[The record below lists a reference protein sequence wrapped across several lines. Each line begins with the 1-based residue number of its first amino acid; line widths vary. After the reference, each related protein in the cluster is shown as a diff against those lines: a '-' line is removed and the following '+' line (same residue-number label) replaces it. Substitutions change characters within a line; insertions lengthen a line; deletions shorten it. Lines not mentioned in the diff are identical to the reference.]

1 MIRHRDWLR
10 RLFPARIRLFTGD
23 VVRITGLIM
32 LLIEALFLSE
42 RFPMVFRD
50 VLRHHAG
57 LREAILIFLLNIP
70 QIFDI
75 ALPIAFLVA
84 TYRSLIDMREGRELL
99 VMGAAGMGPKGLLA
113 PCFGLASTAAMTS
126 FLVAGIVN
134 PLSLYAQRVVLFNA
148 QSLALTEGS
157 ATGQFYALEKAVVF
171 APATQKRA
179 EFPGQ
184 KRNLFIYEPS
194 GDGCVKITLAG
205 SARSENHETKGVLS
219 LFFDNVS
226 WRIFD
231 MGQSPAALTPCPV
244 EAESFTS
251 GDKQI
256 KLSELL
262 SFQPRG
268 FDGSEFTSPELMT
281 LPSGPGLP
289 DTTRLYQIQA
299 GRIGRVLLCF
309 IAPAFACAAVCLTSR
324 RVQYVMLPLA
334 CGGLMSLDLAFEWI
348 VQAGTLLHE
357 NRLIGELFF
366 LTAGGCAVLLFLT
379 WRLQNTL
386 FRPQFGRA

>member
-1 MIRHRDWLR
+1 
-10 RLFPARIRLFTGD
+10 
-23 VVRITGLIM
+23 
-32 LLIEALFLSE
+32 
-42 RFPMVFRD
+42 
-50 VLRHHAG
+50 
-57 LREAILIFLLNIP
+57 
-70 QIFDI
+70 
-75 ALPIAFLVA
+75 
-84 TYRSLIDMREGRELL
+84 
-99 VMGAAGMGPKGLLA
+99 
-113 PCFGLASTAAMTS
+113 
-126 FLVAGIVN
+126 
-134 PLSLYAQRVVLFNA
+134 
-148 QSLALTEGS
+148 
-157 ATGQFYALEKAVVF
+157 
-171 APATQKRA
+171 
-179 EFPGQ
+179 
-184 KRNLFIYEPS
+184 
-194 GDGCVKITLAG
+194 
-205 SARSENHETKGVLS
+205 
-219 LFFDNVS
+219 
-226 WRIFD
+226 

-256 KLSELL
+256 RLSELL

-281 LPSGPGLP
+281 LPSGPSLP

-324 RVQYVMLPLA
+324 RMHYVMLPLA